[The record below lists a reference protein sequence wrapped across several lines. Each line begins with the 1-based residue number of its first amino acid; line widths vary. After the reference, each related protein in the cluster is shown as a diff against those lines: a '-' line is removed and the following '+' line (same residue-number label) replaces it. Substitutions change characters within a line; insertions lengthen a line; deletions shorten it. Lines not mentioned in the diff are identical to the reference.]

1 MKLVIYKSRQ
11 IKQNSNR
18 PIKSHDKDLL
28 KNKNKNKNKKKTKKN
43 LITNYLMLIVVRKY

>member
-28 KNKNKNKNKKKTKKN
+28 KNKNKKTKQNKKKN
-43 LITNYLMLIVVRKY
+43 LITNYLMLNVVRKY

>member
-28 KNKNKNKNKKKTKKN
+28 KNKNKKTKNKKKN

>member
-28 KNKNKNKNKKKTKKN
+28 KNKNKNKTKQNKN
-43 LITNYLMLIVVRKY
+43 LITNYLMLNVVRKY